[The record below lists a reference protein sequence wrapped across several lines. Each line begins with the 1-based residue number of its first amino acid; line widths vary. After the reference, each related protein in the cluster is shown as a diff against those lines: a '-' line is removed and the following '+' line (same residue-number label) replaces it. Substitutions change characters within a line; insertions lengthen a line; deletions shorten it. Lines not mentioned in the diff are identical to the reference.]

1 MRPLVTLN
9 VFPSL
14 DLTVAS
20 VRLCTGSN
28 GWKCTHVIALSE
40 SLSFNT
46 GEHGQ
51 IDRVVV
57 VRAQCQRTIKNDLL
71 GGDITRS

>member
-1 MRPLVTLN
+1 MITCGAPFVTLN

-28 GWKCTHVIALSE
+28 GWK
-40 SLSFNT
+40 
-46 GEHGQ
+46 
-51 IDRVVV
+51 
-57 VRAQCQRTIKNDLL
+57 
-71 GGDITRS
+71 